1 MKRRLTMKKIDR
13 SRFKELIAKDQRQ
26 FVKEH
31 PKSEALYERAKPV
44 LLCGVPMNWMSLWAG
59 EFPIFVK
66 EARGAKIYDVD
77 GHEYTDFCLG
87 DTGAMFG
94 HSPKAIVDAVTKQ
107 VRKGITMMLPT
118 EDSIWVGEELKR
130 RFKLPQWQIVMTA
143 TDANRYAI
151 RLAREATKR
160 TKILC
165 INGCYHGTVDE
176 TIATLDKDG
185 KVVPRP
191 GNKGAPVPP
200 SMTTK
205 VVEFNDIPAVE
216 KALKPRDIACF
227 MLEPAMTNHG
237 LILPDDGYLDAVRRL
252 TRKYGTFLLIDET
265 HTLSCGTGGYTKAF
279 GLEPD
284 IITMG
289 KPLAG
294 GVPVAAYGISQD
306 VLSGVKKSLQLD
318 DDEMGI
324 GGTLSGNALAVA
336 ATKATLQ
343 KVFTEENFRKM
354 MPLAERFY
362 DGIDNVIK
370 SCNLP
375 WCVTRLGVRIEYM
388 FTPKR
393 PRNGSQVD
401 AIEDP
406 DLDQLMHLMAINR
419 RILLTPFHMMALIS
433 PSTTRK
439 DVDRHTEVFS
449 ESVAELIG

>member
-1 MKRRLTMKKIDR
+1 
-13 SRFKELIAKDQRQ
+13 
-26 FVKEH
+26 
-31 PKSEALYERAKPV
+31 
-44 LLCGVPMNWMSLWAG
+44 
-59 EFPIFVK
+59 
-66 EARGAKIYDVD
+66 
-77 GHEYTDFCLG
+77 
-87 DTGAMFG
+87 
-94 HSPKAIVDAVTKQ
+94 
-107 VRKGITMMLPT
+107 
-118 EDSIWVGEELKR
+118 
-130 RFKLPQWQIVMTA
+130 
-143 TDANRYAI
+143 
-151 RLAREATKR
+151 
-160 TKILC
+160 
-165 INGCYHGTVDE
+165 
-176 TIATLDKDG
+176 
-185 KVVPRP
+185 
-191 GNKGAPVPP
+191 
-200 SMTTK
+200 
-205 VVEFNDIPAVE
+205 
-216 KALKPRDIACF
+216 
-227 MLEPAMTNHG
+227 
-237 LILPDDGYLDAVRRL
+237 
-252 TRKYGTFLLIDET
+252 LLIDET

-388 FTPKR
+388 FLPER

-401 AIEDP
+401 AMNDE
-406 DLDQLMHLMAINR
+406 DLDHLMHLMAINR
-419 RILLTPFHMMALIS
+419 GILLTPFHMMALIS

-439 DVDRHTEVFS
+439 DVDRHTEVFR
-449 ESVAELIG
+449 ESVDELLG